1 MTVKEGE
8 MAPDFTLET
17 DSGKPLSL
25 HELRGKKV
33 VLYFYPK
40 DDTPGC
46 TKEACELRDA
56 FPRFATAGA
65 VILGVSPD
73 SVSSHADFKAKFE
86 LPFTLLSDTNHA
98 MAEQY
103 GVWVEK
109 TMYGRKR
116 WGVARTTFIIDR
128 DGRVAKVFHKV
139 KPEGHAAEVT
149 ESLQSVR

>member
-25 HELRGKKV
+25 HELRGKKA

-56 FPRFATAGA
+56 FPRFATADA

-73 SVSSHADFKAKFE
+73 SVSSHADFKAKFN

-98 MAEQY
+98 VAERY

-116 WGVARTTFIIDR
+116 WGVARATFIIDGQ
-128 DGRVAKVFHKV
+128 GRVAKLFPKV
-139 KPEGHAAEVT
+139 KPEGHAAEVA
-149 ESLQSVR
+149 EALEAVN